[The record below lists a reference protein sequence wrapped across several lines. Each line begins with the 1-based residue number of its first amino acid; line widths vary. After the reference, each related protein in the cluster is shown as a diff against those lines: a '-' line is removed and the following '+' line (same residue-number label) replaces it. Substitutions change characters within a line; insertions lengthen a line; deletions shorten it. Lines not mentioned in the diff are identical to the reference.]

1 MKQHGLKWL
10 IVMVMFVS
18 LFGFVN
24 FFDAWAQTDTATQ
37 DTVTQYS
44 AQDIVWRINETID
57 YAASPAD
64 GSNLFLSVA
73 TDEEG
78 SIYVASYN
86 NILILDGGTG
96 EKIGTLVDESGTI
109 QQYSDIALAPDGTF
123 WIADRR
129 TAVYRVDADGTI
141 LATVEFETSP
151 GFDVRSPGQIEVA
164 PDGKLYVNYG
174 GYGIHFQ
181 VFTPEGEY
189 IRSIISSAYKLE
201 GVNHFTFALDG
212 TLFFQGAGIGW
223 ITEEDD
229 QPTIHEFASEF
240 MAQGEF
246 IQYYGIAIDDEGSVY
261 FSAGAD
267 GDSGVSIFQLDSEGT
282 LVGQYGVGQA
292 RANWPKD
299 FGADEIGHTASL
311 ALTPDGGLIIAHIN
325 NTYSQ
330 VIRLNVQNEE

>member
-1 MKQHGLKWL
+1 MKQHAWKWL
-10 IVMVMFVS
+10 IVIVMFVS
-18 LFGFVN
+18 VFE
-24 FFDAWAQTDTATQ
+24 AWAQTDTVTP

-44 AQDIVWRINETID
+44 AEDIVWRIDATID

-64 GSNLFLSVA
+64 GINAFMSVD
-73 TDEEG
+73 TDDEG
-78 SIYVASYN
+78 NIYVANQN
-86 NILILDGGTG
+86 NILILDGETG
-96 EKIGTLVDESGTI
+96 EKIGTIVDETGTI
-109 QQYSDIALAPDGTF
+109 RLYMDVAVADDGTV
-123 WIADRR
+123 WIADTR

-141 LATVEFETSP
+141 LTTVEFETSP
-151 GFDVRSPGQIEVA
+151 GFDVRSPGKIEIA
-164 PDGKLYVNYG
+164 PDGNLYVNYG

-189 IRSIISSAYKLE
+189 LRSIVSSAYKLE
-201 GVNHFTFALDG
+201 GVNHFTFVPDG

-223 ITEEDD
+223 ITEEGD
-229 QPTIHEFASEF
+229 QPTIHEFAPEF
-240 MAQGEF
+240 MAEQAF

-282 LVGQYGVGQA
+282 LIGQYGVGQA
-292 RANWPKD
+292 RANWPNE
-299 FGADEIGHTASL
+299 FEADEIGHTASL

-330 VIRLNVQNEE
+330 MLRLNVQDEE